1 MILLIPERIYDVPKG
16 ATVVHID
23 LQDSAGEALLGP
35 HTHLQQDNHSRVNAI
50 FQINLIKANTNCCSD

>member
-1 MILLIPERIYDVPKG
+1 MILLIPERIYDVPEG

-35 HTHLQQDNHSRVNAI
+35 HAHLQQDNH
-50 FQINLIKANTNCCSD
+50 